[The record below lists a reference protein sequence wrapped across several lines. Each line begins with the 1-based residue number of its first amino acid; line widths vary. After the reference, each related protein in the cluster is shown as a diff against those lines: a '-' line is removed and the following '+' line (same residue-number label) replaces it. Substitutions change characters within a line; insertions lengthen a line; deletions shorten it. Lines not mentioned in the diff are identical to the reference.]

1 MEMTRVWV
9 FNGAPYKRYPGG
21 IFTTKEIAE
30 QWIRKHRPTG
40 VLTLYPVDVGT
51 YDWALESG
59 LFRPRKPHESTAE
72 FIGGFTDAGME
83 HYHYEDGVGG

>member
-1 MEMTRVWV
+1 MTNVWV

-21 IFTTKEIAE
+21 IFTRRELAE
-30 QWIRKHRPTG
+30 KWIQKHRLTG

-59 LFRPRKPHESTAE
+59 LFHPRKPHETAPE
-72 FIGGFTDAGME
+72 FIGGFTDGGME
-83 HYHYEDGVGG
+83 HYHYENGVGG